1 MYGLETLFYGL
12 LHTFCIIA
20 TDCLQPQILGALIIS
35 FVDSSG
41 SSVITSDAYLYAAG
55 IVLCA
60 LINVIAKHS
69 YLYFVSEIAMKLKI
83 GSTGLVYKKVSR

>member
-1 MYGLETLFYGL
+1 MYGLETLFFGL
-12 LHTFCIIA
+12 LHSFYDIA
-20 TDCLQPQILGALIIS
+20 TDCIQPQILGALIMS

-60 LINVIAKHS
+60 FLDVVINHP
-69 YLYFVSEIAMKLKI
+69 YLYYVLETSMKLKI
-83 GSTGLVYKKVSR
+83 GSTGLVYKKVS